1 MDRELASRVL
11 SEILPEAIATYTEER
26 VLKFALDHRPMN
38 RTRRILVPVTL
49 DNQTRARLA
58 GLAEELHAHH
68 VPRPMERV
76 LLATVV
82 NYFLRRYNYDVKSIL
97 RRGYIAPEAVN
108 HIVALRRESSA
119 MEEEDSNF
127 ASSEFFLKSNPV
139 LSVSKLRPNSEL
151 SRAFEKVHKRERL
164 KPLSDKEMMVKWTE
178 IKEEVGELKR

>member
-1 MDRELASRVL
+1 
-11 SEILPEAIATYTEER
+11 
-26 VLKFALDHRPMN
+26 
-38 RTRRILVPVTL
+38 
-49 DNQTRARLA
+49 
-58 GLAEELHAHH
+58 
-68 VPRPMERV
+68 
-76 LLATVV
+76 
-82 NYFLRRYNYDVKSIL
+82 
-97 RRGYIAPEAVN
+97 
-108 HIVALRRESSA
+108 